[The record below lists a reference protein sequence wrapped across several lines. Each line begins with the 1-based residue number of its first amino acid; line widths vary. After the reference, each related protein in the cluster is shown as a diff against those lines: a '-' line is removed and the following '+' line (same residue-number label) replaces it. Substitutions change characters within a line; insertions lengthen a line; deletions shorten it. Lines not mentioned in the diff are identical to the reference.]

1 MAATNLTNYR
11 LTPAAHNDLE
21 DIWHYTVQQWSIE
34 QANLY
39 IDLLEDT
46 FQCLVSMPEI
56 AHERTEFHPPV
67 RIHPN
72 SKHLIVYRIE
82 ADYLSILRVLGSRQD
97 WQTILRTIDQ

>member
-34 QANLY
+34 QANRY
-39 IDLLEDT
+39 IDLLEAT

-72 SKHLIVYRIE
+72 SKHLILTSDIFLLKRPVH
-82 ADYLSILRVLGSRQD
+82 GSRFLE
-97 WQTILRTIDQ
+97 WGTTFSPCF